1 MTCTD
6 VTDPIGSKQINLK
19 AFKQKYVSDFI
30 RHRGSHSSSR
40 LKHPWALERGLN
52 IGTVKMQKPRGA

>member
-1 MTCTD
+1 MHRCNRSDRVEADQLEGIQT
-6 VTDPIGSKQINLK
+6 LR
-19 AFKQKYVSDFI
+19 YVSDFI